1 MEQEIKDIIA
11 KNLPQHVG
19 DVLRER
25 LKKADQLEKEID
37 YLNKVLVEAREDIDV
52 LKEKLN
58 KERNHTYS
66 EDQLKT
72 ELFRVEERERK
83 LEMEMLKLKLEES
96 EKRNL
101 IGERLVETVFRSPVY
116 RKHVEN
122 MTFSSYD
129 NQGRYNTTG
138 AVPVNITEVTE

>member
-1 MEQEIKDIIA
+1 MEQEIKEIIA

-19 DVLRER
+19 DVLKER
-25 LKKADQLEKEID
+25 LNKADKLEAEVD
-37 YLNKVLVEAREDIDV
+37 YLNKVLAEAREDIDV

-72 ELFRVEERERK
+72 ELFRVGERERK
-83 LEMEMLKLKLEES
+83 LEMEMLKLQLEES
-96 EKRNL
+96 QKRAD
-101 IGERLVETVFRSPVY
+101 ISTRLVETVFRSPVY

>member
-1 MEQEIKDIIA
+1 MEQEIKEIIA

-19 DVLRER
+19 DVLKER
-25 LKKADQLEKEID
+25 LNKADKLEAEVD
-37 YLNKVLVEAREDIDV
+37 YLNKVLAEAQKDINIF
-52 LKEKLN
+52 KEKLE
-58 KERNHTYS
+58 KERQHTYS
-66 EDQLKT
+66 EQQLKA
-72 ELFRVEERERK
+72 EWSKLEERERN
-83 LEMEMLKLKLEES
+83 LELAMLKLKLEES
-96 EKRNL
+96 ERRADVST
-101 IGERLVETVFRSPVY
+101 RLVETVFRSPVY